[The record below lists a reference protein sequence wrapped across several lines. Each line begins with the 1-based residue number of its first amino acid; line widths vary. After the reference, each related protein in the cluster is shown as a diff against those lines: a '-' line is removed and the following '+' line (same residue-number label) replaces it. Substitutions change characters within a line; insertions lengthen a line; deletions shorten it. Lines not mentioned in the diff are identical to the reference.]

1 MNRPPRKESK
11 KIEKMAMNR
20 PLAPVFFT
28 LDKKL
33 IALAICRHM
42 GFVEEVS
49 MNKLILKFVFCGYY
63 NHYRNGFEN

>member
-1 MNRPPRKESK
+1 
-11 KIEKMAMNR
+11 MAMNR

-63 NHYRNGFEN
+63 NHYLNRFEN